1 MKTHTFAPAA
11 KTAGADAIALQWVVL
26 NGRDSADQ
34 AWIATQSGFDDGIK
48 VIASQ
53 PPTRSDRARLDAAI
67 VMSVV
72 RRDDATGDEPVGLH
86 IVVEARRIAAICFGT
101 DAIIG
106 EAFAREAS
114 RNAPASQSR
123 LLSLIVAA
131 LISQLQPELVR
142 LAEKIDALED
152 AAMKDSDT
160 PIDDQVVNAGQQ
172 VLALRRYLAP
182 MRYEMSYLSLNPE
195 ELPGAAEPEYLR
207 RAAETLER
215 LVGALDGSHNRVM
228 LVLNQLSNR
237 DTSRLERSMHKLTLV
252 ATVFLPLSFITGL
265 LGINVAGIPDSHN
278 PFGFWLVCAL
288 LIGVAVASI
297 LVIRWKKWM

>member
-11 KTAGADAIALQWVVL
+11 NTAGADAAALEWVVL
-26 NGRDSADQ
+26 NGRDAADQ
-34 AWIATQSGFDDGIK
+34 DWITTQSGFDDSMK
-48 VIASQ
+48 AIAAQ
-53 PPTRSDRARLDAAI
+53 PPARNDRTRLDAGI
-67 VMSVV
+67 VINVV
-72 RRDDATGDEPVGLH
+72 RRDDATADEPVGLN
-86 IVVEARRIAAICFGT
+86 IVLEARRVITICFGT
-101 DAIIG
+101 DRVIG
-106 EAFAREAS
+106 EALAREAA
-114 RNAPASQSR
+114 REAPASQSR
-123 LLSLIVAA
+123 VLALLVTA
-131 LISQLQPELVR
+131 LVNQLQTELLC

-152 AAMKDSDT
+152 AAMKEGDT

-182 MRYEMSYLSLNPE
+182 MRYEMSYLALNPE

-228 LVLNQLSNR
+228 LVLNQLGNR
-237 DTSRLERSMHKLTLV
+237 DTSRLSRSMHKLTLV
-252 ATVFLPLSFITGL
+252 ATVFLPLGFITGL

-278 PFGFWLVCAL
+278 PLGFWLVCAL